1 MEQAEALR
9 ERNEAMREQS
19 EALRERDE
27 ALRERAEALRERD
40 EALRARDEALVEV
53 KDLTSRLK
61 KTWAVSGTVP
71 LLQSPFLERLQA
83 AYKVA
88 IEGFGGSG
96 NSMWST
102 ITSWRSNIHE
112 ALLGDD
118 RSAMGELLANPMR
131 TKLYW
136 GVSAIYEGVPRRVE
150 WFERHAVRT
159 LGALVQLAVS
169 IGGLRES
176 NPEGG
181 TTYLSGKA
189 PDRPPV
195 EDILAKIDAFIGH
208 SIDFPNPFAGE
219 SGLATSRGVA
229 SFRAIDAIYQALQLK
244 QMASALITPRFLE
257 IGAGMGL
264 TAYYAKRFGVRTYT
278 IVDLPLALI
287 GQAVFLGLVLGDD
300 LIWFQGEKGD
310 GEGKLRL
317 LTPPQFHATAEPFQ
331 IVLNADSMPEMDPL
345 HVEEY
350 FARMQRDRA
359 QFLSINHEANEHTVH
374 DLAPAGSQVY
384 RHPYPL
390 RAGYVEEMFDFRP
403 NSMGSSC

>member
-1 MEQAEALR
+1 MERAEALR
-9 ERNEAMREQS
+9 ERN

-27 ALRERAEALRERD
+27 ALRGRD
-40 EALRARDEALVEV
+40 EAPVEA
-53 KDLTSRLK
+53 KHLTSRPK
-61 KTWAVSGTVP
+61 ETWAVSEAVA
-71 LLQSPFLERLQA
+71 LLPPPFLERLQA

-88 IEGFGGSG
+88 VEGFSGSG

-102 ITSWRSNIHE
+102 ITSWRSNVHE
-112 ALLGDD
+112 ALLGDH
-118 RSAMGELLANPMR
+118 RSTIGELLANPMR
-131 TKLYW
+131 TNLYW
-136 GVSAIYEGVPRRVE
+136 GVSALYEGNPKTVE
-150 WFERHAVRT
+150 WNEHHAELT
-159 LGALVQLAVS
+159 LWTLVQLAVS
-169 IGGLRES
+169 IGSLREP
-176 NPEGG
+176 NPAGG
-181 TTYLSGKA
+181 TTYVSGKA
-189 PDRPPV
+189 PKRPPV

-208 SIDFPNPFAGE
+208 SIDFPNPFVGE
-219 SGLATSRGVA
+219 AGLATSRGIA
-229 SFRAIDAIYQALQLK
+229 SFRAINAIYQALHLK
-244 QMASALITPRFLE
+244 QMAAALITPRFLE

-300 LIWFQGEKGD
+300 QIWFQGEKGD

-317 LTPPQFHATAEPFQ
+317 LTPPQFHATAERFQ

-345 HVEEY
+345 HVKEY

-359 QFLSINHEANEHTVH
+359 QLLSINHEANEHTVH

-390 RAGYVEEMFDFRP
+390 RAAM
-403 NSMGSSC
+403 